1 MRLDQ
6 TVRIEGIFHH
16 VCIKLHRDGLLI
28 FGWQM
33 SLAVS
38 VSSGLGGDE
47 GGAGLQRLVQHSNTG
62 WLSCKF
68 YDLQYVGNK
77 DKYVM

>member
-1 MRLDQ
+1 
-6 TVRIEGIFHH
+6 
-16 VCIKLHRDGLLI
+16 
-28 FGWQM
+28 M

-47 GGAGLQRLVQHSNTG
+47 GGAGLQRLVKHSDTG